1 MKKMDFLFVLFFLI
15 LLGFKTVSYSQQKTF
30 RIISYNVYE
39 GMSKDTSSNKTVF
52 SKWFKEKDPDVIAFQ
67 EMNRFTQSRLEEFA
81 RSYGHPYAV
90 LLKENGYP
98 VAITSKY
105 PIVNTEKVIDNM
117 HHGFIKAT
125 IKDITFF
132 VVHLSP
138 SKYWKRQEEVDLVL
152 STVSTGNKTKAII
165 LGDFNA
171 QSPQDSI
178 FYKDGKMA
186 AVQKLLHSKYPVY
199 DNLKNGNLDYNV
211 IRTVLSNG
219 FTDPLYD
226 SKKLNISFDAAI
238 QGDPDLKD
246 NVTRIDY
253 ILLGSH
259 FKGKTKNAFII
270 RDEFTIK
277 MSDHYPVFVEL
288 IY

>member
-1 MKKMDFLFVLFFLI
+1 MKLSFFSLTIFLSFLFSLMTAHGQPKI
-15 LLGFKTVSYSQQKTF
+15 F

-39 GMSKDTSSNKTVF
+39 GMSKDTAANKTAF
-52 SKWFKEKDPDVIAFQ
+52 TKWIKEKDPDVIAFQ
-67 EMNRFTQSRLEEFA
+67 EMNKFTQPRLEEFA
-81 RSYGHPYAV
+81 RSYGHAYAV
-90 LLKENGYP
+90 LLKENGFP

-125 IKDITFF
+125 IKGITFF

-138 SKYWKRQEEVDLVL
+138 SKYWKRQEEIDLVL
-152 STVSTGNKTKAII
+152 STASSGNKTKAII

-171 QSPQDSI
+171 QSPQDSF

-186 AVQKLLHSKYPVY
+186 GVQKLLHSKYPVY

-219 FTDPLYD
+219 FTDPLFD

-259 FKGKTKNAFII
+259 FKGKTKKAFII
-270 RDEFTIK
+270 RDEFALK
-277 MSDHYPVFVEL
+277 MSDHYPVIVEL
-288 IY
+288 DY

>member
-1 MKKMDFLFVLFFLI
+1 MTSH
-15 LLGFKTVSYSQQKTF
+15 GQQKNF

-39 GMSKDTSSNKTVF
+39 GMSKDTTAHKSAF
-52 SKWFKEKDPDVIAFQ
+52 ARWIKEKDPDVMAFQ
-67 EMNRFTQSRLEEFA
+67 EMNGFAQQRFEEFA

-90 LLKENGYP
+90 LLKENGFP

-105 PIVNTEKVIDNM
+105 PIVNVEKVIDNM

-138 SKYWKRQEEVDLVL
+138 SKYWKRQEEIDLVL
-152 STVSTGNKTKAII
+152 STASSGNKTKAII

-171 QSPQDSI
+171 QSPQDSV

-186 AVQKLLHSKYPVY
+186 QVQKLLHSKYPVY
-199 DNLKNGNLDYNV
+199 DNLKNGSLDYNV

-238 QGDPDLKD
+238 QGDPDLND

-253 ILLGSH
+253 IFLGTF
-259 FKGKTKNAFII
+259 FKKVVKKSII
-270 RDEFTIK
+270 RDAFTNK
-277 MSDHYPVFVEL
+277 MSDHYPVLVEL
-288 IY
+288 AGIH